1 MTYPAFEAREVTGE
15 ALLKEPTLM
24 KEWRAASER
33 GDVLAVTMRGKNYAV
48 VKDALL
54 VEAIK
59 RTAPQL
65 KLYRYDPATAT
76 VSEPS

>member
-1 MTYPAFEAREVTGE
+1 MTYSAFEAREVTGE
-15 ALLKEPTLM
+15 ALLKEPALM
-24 KEWRAASER
+24 KEWRTASER
-33 GDVLAVTMRGKNYAV
+33 GDILAVTMRGKNYAV

-54 VEAIK
+54 VEALK
-59 RTAPQL
+59 RAAPQL